1 MRRCR
6 TVDSRQ
12 SLTHPFCTGFLR
24 LRPAYMALR
33 RDNSWIHGSRGGG
46 DGSMQVSPQPS
57 LHSLRLL
64 VPRDDTNRRGGN
76 KHRQRFHSFARRKQ
90 LPSKRQNK
98 AALDGLSLVFFFF
111 ALVFHHR
118 NRRHG
123 QNKRGKGTE
132 VTWKKV
138 AFKTRRRNSSKRN
151 KIWDGNS
158 VNLESVAAS
167 CCSVT
172 GGGGGEE

>member
-33 RDNSWIHGSRGGG
+33 RDNSWIHGSRGRG
-46 DGSMQVSPQPS
+46 GSMQVSPQPS

-98 AALDGLSLVFFFF
+98 AALDGLSLVFFCSSFPPPK
-111 ALVFHHR
+111 
-118 NRRHG
+118 
-123 QNKRGKGTE
+123 QTSWPKQKRQGDRSHLE
-132 VTWKKV
+132 KV

-158 VNLESVAAS
+158 VNIESVAAS

-172 GGGGGEE
+172 GWGEK